1 VSTYAELDDD
11 NIVVNI
17 IVADSEFV
25 ATQTDKNYVEY
36 TNENPAGIGYTYDA
50 VNDVF
55 IAPPNTYADRWRNIL
70 LERRRTNVGRHLT
83 RWLTPQFLSSISV
96 LLRPLL

>member
-1 VSTYAELDDD
+1 MSNYAELNDD

-17 IVADSEFV
+17 IVADAEFV

-50 VNDVF
+50 ELDVF
-55 IAPPNTYADRWRNIL
+55 VAPPVEEIV
-70 LERRRTNVGRHLT
+70 E
-83 RWLTPQFLSSISV
+83 P
-96 LLRPLL
+96 